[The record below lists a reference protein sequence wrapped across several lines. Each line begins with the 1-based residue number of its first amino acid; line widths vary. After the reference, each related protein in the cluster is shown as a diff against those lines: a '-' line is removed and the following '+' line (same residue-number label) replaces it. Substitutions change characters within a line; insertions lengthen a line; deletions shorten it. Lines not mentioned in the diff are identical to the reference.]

1 MLPSD
6 VPWSR
11 PNFGPNEPANAWF
24 TGRAERQSKGLARMT
39 ALQRL
44 LATHLEQTL
53 VDDEFSQRG
62 DELLLKAVAEVA
74 MGLTI
79 LIGGLQFTRIAEAS
93 IAITDVT
100 GETQFYDLDTG
111 RYR

>member
-11 PNFGPNEPANAWF
+11 PNFGLNEPPNAWF
-24 TGRAERQSKGLARMT
+24 TGRAERQTKGLARMT
-39 ALQRL
+39 ALQQL
-44 LATHLEQTL
+44 LASHLEQTL
-53 VDDEFSQRG
+53 DDDFLPRRDEF
-62 DELLLKAVAEVA
+62 LLRAVAEVA

-79 LIGGLQFTRIAEAS
+79 LISGFQFTRIADAS

-111 RYR
+111 RHR

>member
-6 VPWSR
+6 ISWSR
-11 PNFGPNEPANAWF
+11 PNFGPDEPANAWF

-39 ALQRL
+39 ALQQL
-44 LATHLEQTL
+44 LVTHLEPTL
-53 VDDEFSQRG
+53 DDESLPKG
-62 DELLLKAVAEVA
+62 DELLLRAVAEVA

-79 LIGGLQFTRIAEAS
+79 QIGELQFTRIADAS